1 MGIAV
6 TDPWLL
12 GQPWLGP
19 EWFSKYKYLPLDGCL
34 IINLKPAIN
43 HELRNADLS
52 FAGKNRC
59 GLLHG
64 EPFLTTL
71 P

>member
-1 MGIAV
+1 MGIVV
-6 TDPWLL
+6 TDPRLL
-12 GQPWLGP
+12 GKPWLGP
-19 EWFSKYKYLPLDGCL
+19 EWLSKHKYLPVDGCL
-34 IINLKPAIN
+34 VINLKPAIN

-52 FAGKNRC
+52 SADKNRC

-64 EPFLTTL
+64 EPFPITL